1 MAEGLT
7 SDLLR
12 AAFCIGLLCF
22 WIASRNLSI
31 FTAFYAALVKVL
43 IPLVYFAFFLDGTWI
58 FLDDITYQFQ
68 GTKMLQL
75 GYNPITALVNPDGL
89 SNLMSLSGGRHV
101 LYGWWNIL
109 GQYLFGKYYYSPVFL
124 NVSLTFISG
133 YFLFRIAHLSGFS
146 RKYAQ
151 GLLLFSLFHWEIV
164 AWSSFLNL
172 KDPIIMTLTIIAIYL
187 ILRLSKQL
195 KFYDLL
201 GLGGVIFIF
210 FWIRF
215 YVPVV
220 IMIATGI
227 WLSLFQKGWRRYI
240 LLFLAAIGSI
250 FVIFF
255 LGLENTLYN
264 FNRLEQNWTTILLG
278 VIRMALTPQPWSIEP
293 EYTFLFFPSILH
305 WVLFIPAICG
315 GWMLWRCSREVKFL
329 FVYLVLTLFLYG
341 AFYELQG
348 PRQRLQI
355 TPIIAWAQFHFLWV
369 VLKIQPPRIPLKGH
383 LT

>member
-7 SDLLR
+7 SDLLW
-12 AAFCIGLLCF
+12 ATFCIGLLCF
-22 WIASRNLSI
+22 WIASRNISI
-31 FTAFYAALVKVL
+31 FTAFYVALVKVL
-43 IPLVYFAFFLDGTWI
+43 IPLVYFAFFFDGTWI
-58 FLDDITYQFQ
+58 FLDDITYQSQ

-89 SNLMSLSGGRHV
+89 LNLRSLSGGRHI

-109 GQYLFGKYYYSPVFL
+109 GQYLFGKHYYSPVFL

-133 YFLFRIAHLSGFS
+133 YFLFRIADLSGFS
-146 RKYAQ
+146 RKYAK

-172 KDPIIMTLTIIAIYL
+172 KDPLIMTFTIIAIYL

-201 GLGGVIFIF
+201 GLGGIVFIF
-210 FWIRF
+210 FGIRF
-215 YVPVV
+215 YVPAVM
-220 IMIATGI
+220 MIAIVI
-227 WLSLFQKGWRRYI
+227 WISLFQKGWRRYI
-240 LLFLAAIGSI
+240 LLALAAIGSI
-250 FVIFF
+250 FVLFF
-255 LGLENTLYN
+255 LGLEDTLYN
-264 FNRLEQNWTTILLG
+264 LNRLDWNWTTIFLG

-293 EYTFLFFPSILH
+293 AYTFLFFPSILH
-305 WVLFIPAICG
+305 WVLFLPAISG
-315 GWMLWRCSREVKFL
+315 GWMLWRRSREVKL
-329 FVYLVLTLFLYG
+329 LLIYLALTLLLYG

-369 VLKIQPPRIPLKGH
+369 ILKIQHVRNPLKTH
-383 LT
+383 LI